1 MVKIKQ
7 NFNKIKDNKHIVKFI
22 GYIASP
28 GATLHSFALILHS
41 FIEQIEPPPH
51 TIFSADRANEA
62 LAKIGRGLI
71 PGRAILEFPEDDEDE
86 EE

>member
-1 MVKIKQ
+1 MTISYIKQ
-7 NFNKIKDNKHIVKFI
+7 NAFIHSVLHIL
-22 GYIASP
+22 
-28 GATLHSFALILHS
+28 TLILHC
-41 FIEQIEPPPH
+41 FTEQIEPPPH